1 MEIGNHGAKTSLA
14 VCTERGTRERRRGQN
29 EWVDRPSIDS
39 PHRPALPPM
48 SDAVPSVFLSV
59 PRPFVYSLIH
69 AGSLSRLAL
78 FAQWG
83 ISCVWAVG
91 YRRSTGLPPSPSAGD
106 GGAAALL
113 GYTDRNAE
121 QGNSILRVHLG
132 RQR

>member
-1 MEIGNHGAKTSLA
+1 MRSDDAGRMSG
-14 VCTERGTRERRRGQN
+14 
-29 EWVDRPSIDS
+29 SIDLLLI
-39 PHRPALPPM
+39 LPT
-48 SDAVPSVFLSV
+48 VPPSLLCLTTLSLLS
-59 PRPFVYSLIH
+59 FCLSLGH
-69 AGSLSRLAL
+69 LFTRLSMQPESAL

-91 YRRSTGLPPSPSAGD
+91 YRRSTELPPSPSAGD
-106 GGAAALL
+106 GGAAAALL